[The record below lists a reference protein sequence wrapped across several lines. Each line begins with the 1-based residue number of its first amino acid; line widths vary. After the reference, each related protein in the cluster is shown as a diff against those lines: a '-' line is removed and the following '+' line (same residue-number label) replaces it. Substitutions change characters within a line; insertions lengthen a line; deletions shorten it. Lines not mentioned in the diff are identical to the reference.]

1 MQEMWVS
8 SQGQEDSPGGGQG
21 NSLQYSCLENPM
33 DKSSLAGYS
42 PATVRTC
49 FLATKEQQQMLYRKH
64 CLEILSYFISEM
76 FIEHR
81 LCKRF
86 EDTRK
91 EISRAFLVVQWLR
104 LCSPNTG
111 ALVPSLVRELN
122 PTRNE

>member
-8 SQGQEDSPGGGQG
+8 SQGQEDSPGGGKG

-49 FLATKEQQQMLYRKH
+49 SLETKEQQQMLYRKH

-104 LCSPNTG
+104 LCIPNTG

-122 PTRNE
+122 TTRNE

>member
-1 MQEMWVS
+1 
-8 SQGQEDSPGGGQG
+8 
-21 NSLQYSCLENPM
+21 M

-49 FLATKEQQQMLYRKH
+49 SLATKEQQQMLYRKH

-104 LCSPNTG
+104 LCIPNTG